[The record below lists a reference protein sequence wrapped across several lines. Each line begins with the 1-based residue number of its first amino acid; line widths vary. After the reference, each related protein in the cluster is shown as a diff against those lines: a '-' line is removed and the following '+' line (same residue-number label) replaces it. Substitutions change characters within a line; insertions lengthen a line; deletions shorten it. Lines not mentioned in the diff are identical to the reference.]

1 MSPTRRELK
10 AARRRNEILRA
21 AARAFKKKGY
31 YGTTMDDI
39 ASELLMTQGSLY
51 YYFKSKEEILFAC
64 HQHSLECLLTLADQ
78 AEAATDSPVARLAA
92 LIRASISVVIDEL
105 AASAMTL
112 EFGALSE
119 PYLGTIITLRD
130 RYEGRIRRIIEQGV
144 EAGELLPADPVLS
157 GFAILGAINWIACW
171 FDPEGRASAETV
183 ADHYADLFLRGL
195 GADPA
200 TVPKVLLPGVQ

>member
-1 MSPTRRELK
+1 MTPTRRELK
-10 AARRRNEILRA
+10 AARRKQEILRA

-39 ASELLMTQGSLY
+39 AAELLMTQGSLY

-64 HQHSLECLLTLADQ
+64 HEHSLQCLLTLADQ
-78 AEAATDSPVARLAA
+78 AEAAGVGPAARLAA

-119 PYLGTIITLRD
+119 PYLKTIITLRD
-130 RYEGRIRRIIEQGV
+130 RYEGRLRRIIQEGID
-144 EAGELLPADPVLS
+144 AGELLPMDPALS
-157 GFAILGAINWIACW
+157 DFAILGAINWIARW
-171 FDPEGRASAETV
+171 FHPGGRLPAEAV
-183 ADHYADLFLRGL
+183 ADHFAGIFLRGL
-195 GADPA
+195 GADPDH
-200 TVPKVLLPGVQ
+200 VPRIDLPGPE

>member
-1 MSPTRRELK
+1 MPLTRRELK
-10 AARRRNEILRA
+10 AARRKNEILRA
-21 AARAFKKKGY
+21 AARAFRKKGY

-64 HQHSLECLLTLADQ
+64 HQHSLECLLALADQ
-78 AEAATDSPVARLAA
+78 ADAADVPPVARLGA

-119 PYLGTIITLRD
+119 PYLRNIIALRD
-130 RYEGRIRRIIEQGV
+130 RYEGRIRRIIEDAI
-144 EAGELLPADPVLS
+144 EAGELLPADPALS
-157 GFAILGAINWIACW
+157 GFAILGAINWIARW
-171 FDPEGRASAETV
+171 FNSEGRLSAEAV

-200 TVPKVLLPGVQ
+200 AVPMVVLPGIQ

>member
-1 MSPTRRELK
+1 MTPTRRELK
-10 AARRRNEILRA
+10 AARRRQEILRA

-39 ASELLMTQGSLY
+39 AAELLMTQGSLY

-64 HQHSLECLLTLADQ
+64 HEHSLECLLALAD
-78 AEAATDSPVARLAA
+78 AADAAGVSPTARLGA
-92 LIRASISVVIDEL
+92 LIRASIGVVIDEL

-119 PYLGTIITLRD
+119 PYLTAIITLRD
-130 RYEGRIRRIIEQGV
+130 RYEDRFRSIIAEGI
-144 EAGELLPADPVLS
+144 ESGELLPGDPALS
-157 GFAILGAINWIACW
+157 GFAILGAINWIARW
-171 FDPEGRASAETV
+171 FDPEGRLPAAAV
-183 ADHYADLFLRGL
+183 ADHYAALFLRGL

-200 TVPKVLLPGVQ
+200 QIPRIDLPVPS

>member
-1 MSPTRRELK
+1 MTPTRRELK
-10 AARRRNEILRA
+10 AARRRQEILRA

-39 ASELLMTQGSLY
+39 AAELLMTQGSLY

-64 HQHSLECLLTLADQ
+64 HEHSLHCLLTLADQ
-78 AEAATDSPVARLAA
+78 ADAAEVSPAARLGA
-92 LIRASISVVIDEL
+92 LIRASIGVVIDEL

-119 PYLGTIITLRD
+119 PYLGTIIGLRD
-130 RYEGRIRRIIEQGV
+130 RYEARLRRIIEDGM
-144 EAGELLPADPVLS
+144 ERGELLPGDPALA
-157 GFAILGAINWIACW
+157 GFAILGAINWIARW
-171 FDPEGRASAETV
+171 FDPEGRLPAEAV
-183 ADHYADLFLRGL
+183 ADRYAELFLRGL

-200 TVPKVLLPGVQ
+200 RVERIDLPGCG